1 MTFRTFFDMG
11 FGEGSILPRT
21 RTAIEFDKLFQN
33 ATEREHDRRAIQKA
47 NWLMIGMWTKN
58 PINAIMA
65 RIELRWRVQPLARS
79 TLVRSTR
86 GYIVSQ
92 LFNGEFLIINNIFD

>member
-1 MTFRTFFDMG
+1 MIG
-11 FGEGSILPRT
+11 IGSILRPALRLSL
-21 RTAIEFDKLFQN
+21 INSFQN
-33 ATEREHDRRAIQKA
+33 ATEREHDRRVIQKA
-47 NWLMIGMWTKN
+47 NWLTIGMWTKN

-79 TLVRSTR
+79 TLVRSTEARCPLR

-92 LFNGEFLIINNIFD
+92 LFNGEFLVINNIFD